1 MKERKKQTKKERKKE
16 RKKTKKEEKKAINE
30 TDSGRETNK
39 FENPNGKQF

>member
-30 TDSGRETNK
+30 TDTNK